1 MVRYIA
7 LLPGHDQRGLFLQ
20 KVNKQAD
27 GASSFSPRSR
37 FVSDSFEMHIDI
49 SSIVILPFKE
59 KKKEVF
65 CRTAHSTERTVS
77 SSIIR
82 GAMYRV
88 K

>member
-59 KKKEVF
+59 KKRFSAVLPILLKEQYH
-65 CRTAHSTERTVS
+65 RS
-77 SSIIR
+77 
-82 GAMYRV
+82 
-88 K
+88 